1 MSFAIVASNF
11 VTLWDNKVAVK
22 TGFDPWD
29 DSTTV
34 QKMLFKSEGGKTDI
48 LNGKSF
54 QEWDCTALFK
64 ATIYAKTFGVPS
76 STGSTLNDLYL

>member
-1 MSFAIVASNF
+1 MRFATVASNF
-11 VTLWDNKVAVK
+11 VTLSDNKVAVK
-22 TGFDPWD
+22 TSVPWD

-34 QKMLFKSEGGKTDI
+34 QNMLLKYEGGKTDI
-48 LNGKSF
+48 LTRKSF

-76 STGSTLNDLYL
+76 SKGSTLNDLYL